1 MPWPNPLVST
11 LGFSLSSLNLVF
23 HVVPSPP
30 VFNLDV
36 DLTASVASVAESF
49 IHEELSP
56 REAVAFWQTLHP
68 TTSSPSDIEEQAIP
82 GGLDTIN
89 TTDDRHKLDMD
100 PEGVSVFA
108 TLIERLLARFEFD
121 VQDLNVTLIHPGN
134 MSLTLFLEEIR
145 YQTVSKDTDLSSR
158 GESRTLSINGCH
170 LTARNL
176 DSNIPLAFPST
187 ASASA
192 SSASPS
198 TSRPLSRISSSSID
212 EETQFTMSQSLAFL
226 PPRADPLS
234 TSTSSSMYQSALS
247 RSFLDPLDEI
257 SEAVPEENLVPL
269 SSKAPLNIPVSTA
282 RKDNRLLSFGS
293 LPIDIQLTTPS
304 PVAKASNDD
313 PFLPHAEDGMY
324 SDEILQ
330 VTVSMGVVACALRP
344 WHIHG
349 LLQLMQSLDRPHQ
362 KASEVD
368 AESFGKSF
376 TLRSIPL
383 RIHTQLRGLVLLLL
397 PSPRSVHCMTDSVEN
412 FFDRCL
418 VPPPLDCGYTRIH
431 LDSLTASLVCS
442 SHQKQDSDAP
452 GSPTSNAEIN
462 SPSLSLE
469 FAITDMSI
477 FFFSKPPFDN
487 TSSQL
492 SAFPLLLT
500 DPHLATQYPTSH
512 IHPQGNGSYNHL
524 PRFDIIDWTEEKC
537 QSFGTRLSAWRVR
550 LPKHG
555 AYKLFR
561 SFLYFSY
568 IISAAST
575 ISYPVPSAIRLLNHW
590 SVTSGEGKQSVAQS
604 NEELEVHISPIHVRL
619 DLGIIVQDGG
629 LLSFF
634 EDLLT
639 LQTQYS
645 NQNLVSSET
654 TVDQHLPRRGNSQ
667 QRVKP
672 AEQGFFEDLD
682 IHPTVDISPEYL
694 VSNPVSHL
702 ITFFQVPTET
712 KTPLGRR
719 GYQQQLLNV
728 RWFEYQCD
736 ALPHQTRTFVR
747 VPLLSL

>member
-30 VFNLDV
+30 LFNLDV

-68 TTSSPSDIEEQAIP
+68 TTPSPSDVEEQAIP

-89 TTDDRHKLDMD
+89 ATNDRHKLDMD

-121 VQDLNVTLIHPGN
+121 VQDLTVTLIHPGN

-145 YQTVSKDTDLSSR
+145 YQTVSKDADLCSR

-176 DSNIPLAFPST
+176 DSNIPLTFPST
-187 ASASA
+187 ASA
-192 SSASPS
+192 SASPS

-212 EETQFTMSQSLAFL
+212 EETQFTMSQSLASL

-257 SEAVPEENLVPL
+257 SEAVPEANIVPL
-269 SSKAPLNIPVSTA
+269 SSEAPLNVPVLTA
-282 RKDNRLLSFGS
+282 RKGNRLLSFGS

-313 PFLPHAEDGMY
+313 PFLPHAEDGTY
-324 SDEILQ
+324 SDEIMQ
-330 VTVSMGVVACALRP
+330 VAVSMGVVACALRP

-362 KASEVD
+362 KASKVD

-376 TLRSIPL
+376 TLCNIPL
-383 RIHTQLRGLVLLLL
+383 RIHTQLRGLVFLLL

-431 LDSLTASLVCS
+431 LDGLTASLVCS

-452 GSPTSNAEIN
+452 GSPTSDAEIN
-462 SPSLSLE
+462 SSSLSLE

-512 IHPQGNGSYNHL
+512 IHPRGNESYNHL

-555 AYKLFR
+555 AYK
-561 SFLYFSY
+561 SFQPLLYLSC
-568 IISAAST
+568 IIVFAAST

-590 SVTSGEGKQSVAQS
+590 SVTSGKGKQSVPQS
-604 NEELEVHISPIHVRL
+604 SEELEVHISPMHIRL

-634 EDLLT
+634 EDFLT

-645 NQNLVSSET
+645 DQNLVSSET
-654 TVDQHLPRRGNSQ
+654 TDQHSPRRGNSQ
-667 QRVKP
+667 QRAKP

-702 ITFFQVPTET
+702 STFLRY
-712 KTPLGRR
+712 PLK
-719 GYQQQLLNV
+719 
-728 RWFEYQCD
+728 
-736 ALPHQTRTFVR
+736 
-747 VPLLSL
+747 

>member
-11 LGFSLSSLNLVF
+11 LGLSLSSLDLVF

-30 VFNLDV
+30 ILNLDV
-36 DLTASVASVAESF
+36 DITASVASVAESF

-68 TTSSPSDIEEQAIP
+68 TTPSPSDIEEQAIP

-89 TTDDRHKLDMD
+89 ATDNRHKLDMD

-121 VQDLNVTLIHPGN
+121 VQDLTVTLIHPGN
-134 MSLTLFLEEIR
+134 MSLTLYLEEIR
-145 YQTVSKDTDLSSR
+145 YQTVSKDTNLSSSG
-158 GESRTLSINGCH
+158 GESRTLFIKGCH
-170 LTARNL
+170 LAAKNL
-176 DSNIPLAFPST
+176 DSNIPFQST

-192 SSASPS
+192 TSASPS
-198 TSRPLSRISSSSID
+198 TSRPLSRISSSSSID
-212 EETQFTMSQSLAFL
+212 EETQFAMSQSLAFL
-226 PPRADPLS
+226 PLKADPLS

-247 RSFLDPLDEI
+247 QSFLDPLDEI
-257 SEAVPEENLVPL
+257 LEAVPEANIVPL
-269 SSKAPLNIPVSTA
+269 SSEAPLNVPVSTA

-304 PVAKASNDD
+304 PVAKVSNDD
-313 PFLPHAEDGMY
+313 PFLPHAEDRVY

-330 VTVSMGVVACALRP
+330 VAVSMGVIACALRP

-349 LLQLMQSLDRPHQ
+349 LLQLIQSLNRPNQ

-368 AESFGKSF
+368 AESFGKLS
-376 TLRSIPL
+376 TLCNIPL

-397 PSPRSVHCMTDSVEN
+397 PSPRSVHSSMTDSVEN

-431 LDSLTASLVCS
+431 LDGLTASLICS

-452 GSPTSNAEIN
+452 GSPTNNAEIN
-462 SPSLSLE
+462 SSSLSLE
-469 FAITDMSI
+469 FAITDISI

-487 TSSQL
+487 KSSQS

-512 IHPQGNGSYNHL
+512 NHPQGNGSYNHL

-555 AYKLFR
+555 AY
-561 SFLYFSY
+561 YYVDPFS
-568 IISAAST
+568 T
-575 ISYPVPSAIRLLNHW
+575 
-590 SVTSGEGKQSVAQS
+590 
-604 NEELEVHISPIHVRL
+604 
-619 DLGIIVQDGG
+619 
-629 LLSFF
+629 
-634 EDLLT
+634 
-639 LQTQYS
+639 
-645 NQNLVSSET
+645 
-654 TVDQHLPRRGNSQ
+654 
-667 QRVKP
+667 
-672 AEQGFFEDLD
+672 
-682 IHPTVDISPEYL
+682 
-694 VSNPVSHL
+694 
-702 ITFFQVPTET
+702 
-712 KTPLGRR
+712 
-719 GYQQQLLNV
+719 
-728 RWFEYQCD
+728 
-736 ALPHQTRTFVR
+736 
-747 VPLLSL
+747 

>member
-68 TTSSPSDIEEQAIP
+68 TTPSPSDIEEQAIP

-89 TTDDRHKLDMD
+89 ATDDRLKLDMD

-121 VQDLNVTLIHPGN
+121 VQNLTVTLIHPGN

-145 YQTVSKDTDLSSR
+145 YQTVSKDTNLSSIR

-170 LTARNL
+170 LAANNF
-176 DSNIPLAFPST
+176 DSKIPLTFPFT

-192 SSASPS
+192 TSASPS
-198 TSRPLSRISSSSID
+198 TSRPLSRISSSSSID

-226 PPRADPLS
+226 PPRTDPLS
-234 TSTSSSMYQSALS
+234 TSTSSSMYQSAIS

-257 SEAVPEENLVPL
+257 SEAVPEANLDPP
-269 SSKAPLNIPVSTA
+269 SSEAPLNVPVSTA
-282 RKDNRLLSFGS
+282 LKNNRLLSFGS
-293 LPIDIQLTTPS
+293 LPIEIQLTTPS
-304 PVAKASNDD
+304 PVAKASDDD
-313 PFLPHAEDGMY
+313 PFLPHAEDGIY

-330 VTVSMGVVACALRP
+330 VTASMGVVACALRP

-349 LLQLMQSLDRPHQ
+349 LLQLIQSLDRPHQ

-368 AESFGKSF
+368 AETPGKSF
-376 TLRSIPL
+376 TLCDIPL
-383 RIHTQLRGLVLLLL
+383 RIHAQLRGLVLLLL
-397 PSPRSVHCMTDSVEN
+397 PSPRSLHFSMTDNMEN

-431 LDSLTASLVCS
+431 LDGLTASLVCS

-452 GSPTSNAEIN
+452 GSPTNNAEIN
-462 SPSLSLE
+462 LSSLSLE
-469 FAITDMSI
+469 FAVTDMSI
-477 FFFSKPPFDN
+477 FFFSKLPFDN
-487 TSSQL
+487 KSSQL

-512 IHPQGNGSYNHL
+512 IHPRGNGSYNHL

-537 QSFGTRLSAWRVR
+537 QSFGTKLSAWRVR
-550 LPKHG
+550 LPKHS
-555 AYKLFR
+555 AY
-561 SFLYFSY
+561 
-568 IISAAST
+568 
-575 ISYPVPSAIRLLNHW
+575 
-590 SVTSGEGKQSVAQS
+590 
-604 NEELEVHISPIHVRL
+604 
-619 DLGIIVQDGG
+619 
-629 LLSFF
+629 
-634 EDLLT
+634 
-639 LQTQYS
+639 
-645 NQNLVSSET
+645 
-654 TVDQHLPRRGNSQ
+654 
-667 QRVKP
+667 
-672 AEQGFFEDLD
+672 
-682 IHPTVDISPEYL
+682 
-694 VSNPVSHL
+694 
-702 ITFFQVPTET
+702 
-712 KTPLGRR
+712 
-719 GYQQQLLNV
+719 
-728 RWFEYQCD
+728 
-736 ALPHQTRTFVR
+736 
-747 VPLLSL
+747 

>member
-1 MPWPNPLVST
+1 MSKLMTWNSILRFACLRCALILSSHYSKAINSYFHGLPIAFHDGTISSVKAQVPWPNPLVST

-30 VFNLDV
+30 VSNLDV

-68 TTSSPSDIEEQAIP
+68 TTPSPSDIEEQAIP

-89 TTDDRHKLDMD
+89 ATDDRHKVDMD

-121 VQDLNVTLIHPGN
+121 VQDLTVTLIHPGN
-134 MSLTLFLEEIR
+134 MSLTLSLEEIR
-145 YQTVSKDTDLSSR
+145 YQTVSKETNLSSTR

-170 LTARNL
+170 FAARNL
-176 DSNIPLAFPST
+176 DSKIPLTFPST

-192 SSASPS
+192 TSASPS
-198 TSRPLSRISSSSID
+198 TSRPLSRISSSSSID

-257 SEAVPEENLVPL
+257 SEAVPKANLVPP
-269 SSKAPLNIPVSTA
+269 SSEAPLNVHVSTA
-282 RKDNRLLSFGS
+282 RKDNILLSFGS

-304 PVAKASNDD
+304 PVAKAASNDD
-313 PFLPHAEDGMY
+313 PFLLHAEDGIY

-330 VTVSMGVVACALRP
+330 VAVSMGVVACAVRP

-349 LLQLMQSLDRPHQ
+349 LLQLIQSLDRPHQ

-376 TLRSIPL
+376 TLCNIPL
-383 RIHTQLRGLVLLLL
+383 RIHAQLRGLVLLLL
-397 PSPRSVHCMTDSVEN
+397 PSPRSVHSSMTDSVEN

-431 LDSLTASLVCS
+431 LDGLTASLVCS

-452 GSPTSNAEIN
+452 GSSTSNAET
-462 SPSLSLE
+462 SSSGLSLE

-487 TSSQL
+487 KSSQL

-512 IHPQGNGSYNHL
+512 IHPRSNGSYNHL
-524 PRFDIIDWTEEKC
+524 PIFDIIEWTEEKC
-537 QSFGTRLSAWRVR
+537 QNFGTRLSAWRVR

-555 AYKLFR
+555 TY
-561 SFLYFSY
+561 
-568 IISAAST
+568 
-575 ISYPVPSAIRLLNHW
+575 
-590 SVTSGEGKQSVAQS
+590 
-604 NEELEVHISPIHVRL
+604 
-619 DLGIIVQDGG
+619 
-629 LLSFF
+629 
-634 EDLLT
+634 
-639 LQTQYS
+639 
-645 NQNLVSSET
+645 
-654 TVDQHLPRRGNSQ
+654 
-667 QRVKP
+667 
-672 AEQGFFEDLD
+672 
-682 IHPTVDISPEYL
+682 
-694 VSNPVSHL
+694 
-702 ITFFQVPTET
+702 
-712 KTPLGRR
+712 
-719 GYQQQLLNV
+719 
-728 RWFEYQCD
+728 
-736 ALPHQTRTFVR
+736 
-747 VPLLSL
+747 

>member
-1 MPWPNPLVST
+1 MSKLTTWNSILRFACLRCALILSSRHCSKAINSYFHGLPIAFRDGTISSVKAQVPWPNPLVST

-56 REAVAFWQTLHP
+56 REMVAFWQTLHP
-68 TTSSPSDIEEQAIP
+68 TTPSPSDIEEQTIP

-89 TTDDRHKLDMD
+89 ATDDRHKLDMD

-121 VQDLNVTLIHPGN
+121 VQNLNVTLIHPGN

-145 YQTVSKDTDLSSR
+145 YQTVSKDTNLSSTQ

-170 LTARNL
+170 LAARNL
-176 DSNIPLAFPST
+176 DSKTPLTFPST

-192 SSASPS
+192 TSASPS
-198 TSRPLSRISSSSID
+198 TSRPLSRISSSSSID
-212 EETQFTMSQSLAFL
+212 EETQFAMSQSLAFL

-247 RSFLDPLDEI
+247 QSFLDPVDEF
-257 SEAVPEENLVPL
+257 SEEAHEENLVPP
-269 SSKAPLNIPVSTA
+269 SSEAPLNVPVSTA
-282 RKDNRLLSFGS
+282 QKDNRLLSFGS

-304 PVAKASNDD
+304 PVTKASNDD
-313 PFLPHAEDGMY
+313 PFLPHAEDGIY

-330 VTVSMGVVACALRP
+330 VALSMGVVACVLRP

-349 LLQLMQSLDRPHQ
+349 LLQLIQSLDRPHK

-376 TLRSIPL
+376 ALCNIPL

-397 PSPRSVHCMTDSVEN
+397 PSPRSVHSSMTDSLEN

-431 LDSLTASLVCS
+431 LDGLTASLVCS

-462 SPSLSLE
+462 LFSLSLE

-477 FFFSKPPFDN
+477 FFFSKPPSNNDN
-487 TSSQL
+487 KSSQL
-492 SAFPLLLT
+492 PAFPLLLT

-512 IHPQGNGSYNHL
+512 IHPRGNGSYNHL

-550 LPKHG
+550 LPKHS
-555 AYKLFR
+555 AQYYSNPFSTQITLFLQPLR
-561 SFLYFSY
+561 SRIPYPPLSGY
-568 IISAAST
+568 ST
-575 ISYPVPSAIRLLNHW
+575 I
-590 SVTSGEGKQSVAQS
+590 G
-604 NEELEVHISPIHVRL
+604 
-619 DLGIIVQDGG
+619 
-629 LLSFF
+629 
-634 EDLLT
+634 
-639 LQTQYS
+639 
-645 NQNLVSSET
+645 
-654 TVDQHLPRRGNSQ
+654 
-667 QRVKP
+667 
-672 AEQGFFEDLD
+672 
-682 IHPTVDISPEYL
+682 
-694 VSNPVSHL
+694 
-702 ITFFQVPTET
+702 
-712 KTPLGRR
+712 
-719 GYQQQLLNV
+719 
-728 RWFEYQCD
+728 
-736 ALPHQTRTFVR
+736 
-747 VPLLSL
+747 LSLPAKRSNLCLKAMKS